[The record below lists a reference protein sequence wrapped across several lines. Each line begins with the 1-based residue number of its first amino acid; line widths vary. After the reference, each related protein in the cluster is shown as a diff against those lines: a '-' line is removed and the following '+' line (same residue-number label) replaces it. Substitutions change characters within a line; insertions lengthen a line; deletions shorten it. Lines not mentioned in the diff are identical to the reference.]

1 MELLLENKD
10 TKRIKLAILS
20 ISSLLMISM
29 TASAILA
36 DIELHFPDVEESII
50 QMVLTL
56 PALFGLIFA
65 FAAGPL
71 SMWIS
76 KKSLVIFS
84 LGSGLIGGLIALI
97 LGPLMIGFLLI
108 ASVLIGVS
116 QGINATMTLALIT
129 DYFSGEESG
138 AMMGL
143 QSAFLNGG
151 SMVLLFTSGL
161 LANLMWNYAY
171 LVYLAIIPVLVVVI
185 RNLPHERPVRLK
197 RSDNKED
204 SGKLNVSV
212 YLIAFFIFLF
222 GSFFFV
228 FQTNIALLIVSKG
241 YGDATL
247 SGIINTTLSAS
258 GMVTGFQYGKLKRRL
273 KTMAIPIGIT
283 VVGVGMGLI
292 YLPGTLI
299 SIFVAAILVG
309 FGIGIVMPSG
319 IYIAA
324 SSVKNGM
331 QSTAIALVT
340 AAVNLGMF
348 VSPLLFNLI
357 SYQSAGASITIKF
370 IIASICL
377 LLLAVL
383 FVIGKQFILKHNAIK
398 KNPLDHNS

>member
-1 MELLLENKD
+1 MELTLK
-10 TKRIKLAILS
+10 TKETKKIKLAILS
-20 ISSLLMISM
+20 IASLLMISM

-36 DIELHFPDVEESII
+36 DLELHFPELEESVI

-56 PALFGLIFA
+56 PALLGLIFA

-71 SMWIS
+71 SMRIS

-84 LGSGLIGGLIALI
+84 LINGLIGGLIALI
-97 LGPLMIGFLLI
+97 LGPLAIGFLLL
-108 ASVLIGVS
+108 ASVLIGIA

-129 DYFSGEESG
+129 DYFTGEESG

-161 LANLMWNYAY
+161 LANIKWNHAY
-171 LVYLAIIPVLVVVI
+171 LVYLAFLPVLFIVI
-185 RNLPHERPVRLK
+185 KNLPYDRPVRTDLAK
-197 RSDNKED
+197 NSEGA
-204 SGKLNVSV
+204 GKINVSV
-212 YLIAFFIFLF
+212 YFIAVFIFLF

-228 FQTNIALLIVSKG
+228 FQTNIALFVVSKG

-247 SGIINTTLSAS
+247 SGMINTAVSAS
-258 GMVTGFQYGKLKRRL
+258 GMVTGIKYGNLKRRL
-273 KTMAIPIGIT
+273 KTLAIPIGIGA
-283 VVGVGMGLI
+283 VGMGMGLI
-292 YLPGTLI
+292 YVSGTLV

-309 FGIGIVMPSG
+309 FGIGIVMPTG
-319 IYIAA
+319 IFMAA
-324 SSVKNGM
+324 NAVKNGM

-348 VSPLLFNLI
+348 VSPLLFNMVSLPTARE
-357 SYQSAGASITIKF
+357 SLNTKF
-370 IIASICL
+370 IVSSICL

-383 FVIGKQFILKHNAIK
+383 FAIGQRFILQKRNRE
-398 KNPLDHNS
+398 D